1 MQRRR
6 SRSRADHLARRRC
19 ARGHP
24 FGGCGGGDVGVG
36 LDDRE
41 LERRAVGTE
50 SDHVPVLE
58 RRVAGDA
65 LAVYE
70 RAVTAAEVLKDKPL
84 RLAHDRRM
92 PGRDVEVA
100 LGVEPDIRER
110 MAAQADVSLPE
121 RFDLSRARPGEKL
134 ELRFHGSRV
143 RYQARAARTATATS
157 TTVSVRLLRVS
168 LFGTGGLLP
177 L

>member
-6 SRSRADHLARRRC
+6 SRRRADDLTRRRRP
-19 ARGHP
+19 RGHP
-24 FGGCGGGDVGVG
+24 FGCGGGRDVGVDH
-36 LDDRE
+36 LK

-50 SDHVPVLE
+50 SDHVAVLE

-70 RAVTAAEVLKDKPL
+70 GAVATAEVLEDKPF
-84 RLAHDRRM
+84 RLAYDRRM
-92 PGRDVEVA
+92 PGRYVEVA

-110 MAAQADVSLPE
+110 MAAQADVALPE
-121 RFDLSRARPGEKL
+121 RFDLSRARAGEKL

-143 RYQARAARTATATS
+143 KYQARAAKTATAIS
-157 TTVSVRLLRVS
+157 RTVSVRLVRAS
-168 LFGTGGLLP
+168 LLGTGGLLP